1 MSTLGKPS
9 TPDIIAKKKL
19 EKFNLLPINF
29 NATTGLVEHSDSY
42 SDPHLTRYL
51 ASLNTFHELFL
62 KSGFDVP
69 PAPPFMDLMRDER
82 IKTACNL
89 GIKAFKERNF
99 NDAIILYSK
108 ALEIARDRP
117 EWEDATV
124 VQKQLQELYK
134 NRAQAYVW
142 IGSWP
147 EALADIEASIDFKK
161 KNNVQAHVWKAGLLE
176 RMGRL
181 DEAKDALFYASEL
194 GASHS
199 ADGDFTRLRDAVM
212 KLIEERNIKDAT

>member
-1 MSTLGKPS
+1 MSTRGNPRI
-9 TPDIIAKKKL
+9 PDIIAKKNL

-29 NATTGLVEHSDSY
+29 NATTGLVEHPDSY

-51 ASLNTFHELFL
+51 AGLNTFHELLL

-69 PAPPFMDLMRDER
+69 PAPQFLDLTRDEK

-89 GIKAFKERNF
+89 GIDAFKERNF
-99 NDAIILYSK
+99 NKAIAFYTK
-108 ALEIARDRP
+108 AVEITRDRP
-117 EWEDATV
+117 EWESSAV

-142 IGSWP
+142 IGGWP
-147 EALADIEASIDFKK
+147 EALADIEASIDFKRQ
-161 KNNVQAHVWKAGLLE
+161 NNMQSYVWKAGFLE

-181 DEAKDALFYASEL
+181 DEAKDALFYAAEH

-199 ADGDFTRLRDAVM
+199 TDRDFTRLRDTVM
-212 KLIEERNIKDAT
+212 KLIKERNTKDAT

>member
-1 MSTLGKPS
+1 MSTLVKPRI
-9 TPDIIAKKKL
+9 PDIIAKKKL
-19 EKFNLLPINF
+19 EKFNLLPIEF
-29 NATTGLVEHSDSY
+29 NATTGLVEHPDSY
-42 SDPHLTRYL
+42 SDPHLAQYL

-69 PAPPFMDLMRDER
+69 PAHPFQDPMRDER
-82 IKTACNL
+82 VKTACNL
-89 GIKAFKERNF
+89 GIKAFKESNF
-99 NDAIILYSK
+99 NDAIVLYTK

-117 EWEDATV
+117 EWENTTV
-124 VQKQLQELYK
+124 VQEQLQELYR

-147 EALADIEASIDFKK
+147 EALADIEANIDFKK
-161 KNNVQAHVWKAGLLE
+161 KNNSLAHVWKAGILE

-181 DEAKDALFYASEL
+181 DEAMDALFYASEN
-194 GASHS
+194 GASQS
-199 ADGDFTRLRDAVM
+199 ADGDFSRLRDAVM